1 MIGIKRKML
10 AATTVLLLC
19 LTPMAYGDD
28 MEDVKAAFDAD
39 IKLFNAQNATAFST
53 SAHDDIV
60 LFGMLSPFAVKG
72 KAAIT
77 EMMEGVFADSE
88 RITFTPVNPEF
99 RIISTSALAWGHF
112 TSTEVP
118 VVGPREVLHGRY
130 TFTYAKRDG
139 KWLLVALHFSPLA
152 VGD

>member
-60 LFGMLSPFAVKG
+60 LFGMLSPFAVNL
-72 KAAIT
+72 AFNS
-77 EMMEGVFADSE
+77 EGP
-88 RITFTPVNPEF
+88 TP
-99 RIISTSALAWGHF
+99 TSSSSW
-112 TSTEVP
+112 TPS
-118 VVGPREVLHGRY
+118 
-130 TFTYAKRDG
+130 
-139 KWLLVALHFSPLA
+139 SN
-152 VGD
+152 